1 MKPMLSGVSEIYKAF
16 KSNKLSKNQDLMP
29 IVDVVL
35 SRFSESG
42 DSLGFAKRA
51 KVSLDIVVSE
61 ILEEENIS
69 LSKEKFDVLI
79 RYIKARREDEIIR
92 NRFWVQLIVTLV
104 MIVACFYLLLSGNA
118 DQNSQKVIFG
128 LLGTV
133 LGYWL
138 R

>member
-16 KSNKLSKNQDLMP
+16 KPNKLLKNQDLMP

-104 MIVACFYLLLSGNA
+104 MIVACFYLLLSGKA